1 MKGGVSQSETMYF
14 GTGGAAFLTQIVAI
28 IFFGP
33 PLFAFVFSLAI
44 VSVIRI
50 LCLTMLLGRA
60 TAAVALSTTAA
71 PTPHQHQV
79 ENFCQNFS
87 LSEHLCFQHSLNNR
101 SIACGDK
108 SGGVNQRPRSA
119 CINACD

>member
-1 MKGGVSQSETMYF
+1 MYF
-14 GTGGAAFLTQIVAI
+14 GTGGAAFLTDIVAI

-44 VSVIRI
+44 VSAIRI
-50 LCLTMLLGRA
+50 SCLTMLLGRQP
-60 TAAVALSTTAA
+60 LPWRSA
-71 PTPHQHQV
+71 PPLPRHHTKSKIFV
-79 ENFCQNFS
+79 KIFS
-87 LSEHLCFQHSLNNR
+87 LSEHPCSQHSLNNR